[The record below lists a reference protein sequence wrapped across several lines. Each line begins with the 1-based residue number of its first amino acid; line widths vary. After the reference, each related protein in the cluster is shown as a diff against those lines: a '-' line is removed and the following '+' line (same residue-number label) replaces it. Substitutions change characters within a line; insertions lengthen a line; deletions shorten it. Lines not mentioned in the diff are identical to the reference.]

1 MKKIIRN
8 IIDNYLNKKHKQY
21 LIELYEYYCFQVE
34 SIDMEMG
41 YNKNLTDEEF
51 DRLELNCKKYSNIRR
66 VLAII
71 LQEKFNIDVRSL
83 I

>member
-1 MKKIIRN
+1 VRKIIRN
-8 IIDNYLNKKHKQY
+8 IIENYLNKKHKQY
-21 LIELYEYYCFQVE
+21 LIELYEYYSFQVE

-41 YNKNLTDEEF
+41 YNYNLTDEEF

-66 VLAII
+66 TLAII
-71 LQEKFNIDVRSL
+71 LQEKFNIDIRSS